1 MNEIDKFLNFLFKRI
16 DDDRIKLHKEM
27 KYGYRH
33 YYLNIVLEKDKD
45 PNSTFSHYNELS
57 ITIDN
62 RNNCV
67 NIYNSYIDNNQI
79 TIEDTEL
86 VKKWSDIFEEY
97 LSNNLESSIKSLIH
111 ETMSG
116 VKDKDLYREY
126 QMEKIF
132 KDDESI

>member
-97 LSNNLESSIKSLIH
+97 LSNNLESSIKSLY
-111 ETMSG
+111 M
-116 VKDKDLYREY
+116 KL
-126 QMEKIF
+126 
-132 KDDESI
+132 